1 MEETKLTPMIRQ
13 YLQIKER
20 YRDAILFF
28 RLGDFYEMFFDDAE
42 KASKILDIALTSR
55 NRSDDSAV
63 PLCGIPYHAVTPYVG
78 KLLNAGYKVAICEQ
92 VEDPKTAKGV
102 VQREVVRVVTPGT
115 VTEGDA
121 LDAGDNSFLAAV
133 SCGKKDYGLAVTDVT
148 TGEFRFTQVSDYA
161 ALSDEIGRVRPREI
175 VLAEGE
181 ESVAADLCR
190 DFPSL
195 HLSPVS
201 SLCFSPPAVERLKAL
216 NLWSGQIIDD
226 EWEQGIRAAAA
237 VVSFLEENSPSVVKA
252 LRDLRPYSSSQY
264 LMLDETTR
272 RNLELL
278 SDFQGNKRNSLLGI
292 LDATQTP
299 MGARRLRQ
307 WILYPL
313 LEERAIRDRQEGV
326 EELVENYPV
335 RQDLRALLKGVQDLE
350 RLAGR
355 IVAGS
360 AQPRDLAAV
369 KESLRAV
376 APIKAAVESRQAAI
390 FGSLAGGLLD
400 LAEVV
405 ALVERAIVDE
415 PPPTVKD
422 GGTIRPGFNA
432 ELDELR
438 SARRDAKQWVARF
451 ESSERKR
458 TGIHSLKVRYNRVF
472 GYYIEVT
479 RANLNAVPADYIR
492 KQTLANGERYIT
504 SELKEY
510 EAKILNSQEEIQKIE
525 LSLFAEVREKIASY
539 YGQMKQ
545 IGDALATLDALLS
558 LAEAAH
564 SQHFVRPKVDS
575 GLMISVRE
583 GRHPVVEAALGRGAF
598 VPNDCALDPE
608 SQQIIVLTGPNMA
621 GKSTYMRQVALIVIL
636 AQMGSFVPAAEARIG
651 LVDRIF
657 TRIGAADYLARGE
670 STFMVEMKETAHI
683 LRHATARS
691 LILLDEVGRGT
702 STFDGISI
710 AWSVAE
716 SLHDARHRPRTL
728 FATHYHELTDLALT
742 NERVKNFN
750 FAVKEWKGEVIF
762 LRSLVEGAA
771 SRSYGIHVARLAGL
785 PPLVVERAKEILKN
799 LEGGELDE
807 KGRPRLARGARKEDP
822 AQMALFSAVDDRLRE
837 ELKKIDVSTLT
848 PVEAL
853 NLLHN
858 LVEQAKKESR

>member
-1 MEETKLTPMIRQ
+1 MEASKLTPMIRQ

-28 RLGDFYEMFFDDAE
+28 RLGDFYEMFFEDAE

-55 NRSDDSAV
+55 NRSDDGGV
-63 PLCGIPYHAVTPYVG
+63 PLCGVPYHAMTPYVG
-78 KLLNAGYKVAICEQ
+78 KLLDAGYKVAICEQ
-92 VEDPKTAKGV
+92 VEDPKIAKGI

-133 SCGKKDYGLAVTDVT
+133 ACGKKVYGLAVTDVT
-148 TGEFRFTQVSDYA
+148 TGEFRFTQVADYA
-161 ALSDEIGRVRPREI
+161 SLKDEIGRVRPRELI
-175 VLAEGE
+175 LTDAGESIAAEL
-181 ESVAADLCR
+181 SR
-190 DFPSL
+190 DFPGL

-201 SLCFSPPAVERLKAL
+201 PLWFSANAEERLKAVK
-216 NLWSGQIIDD
+216 LWSGQING
-226 EWEQGIRAAAA
+226 EWEQGIHAAAA
-237 VVSFLEENSPSVVKA
+237 VVAFLEENSPAVVKG
-252 LRDLRPYSSSQY
+252 LRPLRPYSASRY
-264 LMLDETTR
+264 LMLDEITR
-272 RNLELL
+272 HNLELL
-278 SDFQGNKRNSLLGI
+278 SDFQGSKKNSLLGI
-292 LDATQTP
+292 LDRTETP

-307 WILYPL
+307 WVLYPL
-313 LEERAIRDRQEGV
+313 LDERAIRARQEGV
-326 EELVENYPV
+326 GELVEDYAA
-335 RQDLRALLKGVQDLE
+335 RQELKDLLKGVQDLD

-360 AQPRDLAAV
+360 AQPRDLIAV
-369 KESLRAV
+369 KDMLRAV
-376 APIKAAVESRQAAI
+376 APIKAAVQRRSAGM
-390 FGSLAGGLLD
+390 FDSLAGELLD
-400 LAEVV
+400 LPEAI
-405 ALVERAIVDE
+405 ALLERAIVDD
-415 PPPTVKD
+415 PPATLKA
-422 GGTIRPGFNA
+422 GETIRPGYNA

-438 SARRDAKQWVARF
+438 SLRKDAKQWVARF
-451 ESSERKR
+451 ESSEKKR
-458 TGIHSLKVRYNRVF
+458 TGINSLKVRYNRVF

-479 RANLNAVPADYIR
+479 RSHLGAVPADYVR

-510 EAKILNSQEEIQKIE
+510 EAKILNSEEEIQKIE
-525 LSLFAEVREKIASY
+525 LALFSEVRETIATY
-539 YGQMKQ
+539 YDPMKRTA
-545 IGDALATLDALLS
+545 DALATLDVLLA
-558 LAEAAH
+558 LAESAH
-564 SQHFVRPKVDS
+564 SNHFVRPQVDS
-575 GLMISVRE
+575 GLCISIRE
-583 GRHPVVEAALGRGAF
+583 GRHPVVEAVLGRGAF
-598 VPNDCALDPE
+598 VANDCALDPE

-621 GKSTYMRQVALIVIL
+621 GKSTYMRQVALIVVL
-636 AQMGSFVPAAEARIG
+636 AQMGSFVPAAEARVG

-683 LRHATARS
+683 MRHATARS

-716 SLHDARHRPRTL
+716 SLHDSPHRPRTL

-750 FAVKEWKGEVIF
+750 FAVKEWKGDVIF

-785 PPLVVERAKEILKN
+785 PETVVERAKEILKN
-799 LEGGELDE
+799 LAGGELDE
-807 KGRPRLARGARKEDP
+807 RGRPRLARGTRKEEP
-822 AQMALFSAVDDRLRE
+822 AQMALFGSAESRLGD

-848 PVEAL
+848 PLEAL
-853 NLLHN
+853 NVLHD
-858 LVEQAKKESR
+858 LVEQVKKENR